1 MRPLPLQWYKRI
13 ACRNAGVRSKFRKW
27 NFEYPLNSIQNWS
40 MKRKLFFQI
49 RVTFQTL
56 LLLLATQ
63 VSFAQNRVITGRVSE
78 VKENRPLEGV
88 SVLIKGSNKGTQTKS
103 DGSFKIEITSGSR
116 ALVFSFVGYLTQEIP
131 IGSSDIINVS
141 LVPSEKASDEVVVI
155 GYGVARKTDVTS
167 AISSIKEKDFNR
179 GAMISP
185 MSLIQG
191 KVPGLV
197 IVNSNG
203 TDPNGQSSLQLRGV
217 STLKGSTSPFVV
229 IDGIPGGNLNNLSPE
244 DVESIDVLRDGSA
257 AAIYGTRGSNGVI
270 IVTTKRA
277 KGGMASFNY
286 DSYVYSDIPKDFPP
300 VLSAAQY
307 REYAEVYKRTNPT
320 FVLNDGGAS
329 TNWFK
334 ELTRKTYSQV
344 HNFSVSSGSDKSS
357 IRAAVSVRD
366 LQGMAISTWR
376 KTVNTRLSFTQ
387 KALENRLSIQGNI
400 ATSFLHYLNTDN
412 TLFGDAMDR
421 NPTFPVYTTN
431 GGYFEDPLDS
441 KGNPVARR
449 LQTEDGERIK
459 HLNGSVKATLD
470 LIDGLKA
477 SGFFAFQRRD
487 VISYYYQSRDAFL
500 SRINGQNGNASRSTA
515 FSYDR
520 TFEYTLDYAK
530 RWGAHQVTAL
540 AGYSYQDFMS
550 EDFSASNR
558 NFLTDAM
565 SYNNL
570 GAGQAFAAG
579 ATGAGL
585 GSSKSSNK
593 LIAFFGRGMYNYNE
607 KYLLSAS
614 VRREGSSKF
623 GKNHKW
629 GLFPAVSL
637 GWRMI
642 KEPFL
647 SNVKFLDDL
656 KLRLGYGVTG
666 NQEGISSYGS
676 LATLST
682 GASFL
687 WDNVFVPTYGA
698 SRNPNPDLRWE
709 KKTEY
714 NIGLDFGINGG
725 RVSGSIDL
733 YKRITSDLLVDAT
746 APVPSLIH
754 QTILVNLG
762 TMQNKGAELALNVK
776 ILDNKKINWTSSLT
790 VSYNENLLKSVSYG
804 STTSAPVDH
813 YSLPQNMGS
822 AFRREVGQPIG
833 NFYGKV
839 FKEFDVAN
847 NKWVFYTQA
856 EDAALD
862 AQNKKI
868 LGNGMPKMFA
878 GLSNNFS
885 YNRFDLSVF
894 LRGTFM
900 YDVLNI
906 MDLVYTNRGRYSN
919 NFLVKGL
926 DLPITSYAYSNY
938 FLSKGD
944 FIKLDNVTLGY
955 TFNTT
960 KIKYLKKARLY
971 VSGQNLLTI
980 TKYSGRDPDIQIN
993 GLEPGLETMNFY
1005 PRATTVTAGV
1015 SLGF

>member
-1 MRPLPLQWYKRI
+1 
-13 ACRNAGVRSKFRKW
+13 
-27 NFEYPLNSIQNWS
+27 
-40 MKRKLFFQI
+40 MKRMLLF
-49 RVTFQTL
+49 RVCTLFHLVL
-56 LLLLATQ
+56 LLMVSHAGLAQ
-63 VSFAQNRVITGRVSE
+63 SRMITGKVTDA
-78 VKENRPLEGV
+78 KENRPLEGV
-88 SVLIKGSNKGTQTKS
+88 SVLVKESNLGTQTKK
-103 DGSFKIEITSGSR
+103 DGSFSIEVATGSKY
-116 ALVFSFVGYLTQEIP
+116 LTFSFVGYQTQEVA
-131 IGSSDIINVS
+131 IGSSGVINVS
-141 LVPSEKASDEVVVI
+141 LMQADKATEEVVVI

-179 GAMISP
+179 GAVISP

-197 IVNSNG
+197 VVNSNG

-257 AAIYGTRGSNGVI
+257 SAIYGTRGSNGVI

-277 KGGMASFNY
+277 KAGAASFNY
-286 DSYVYSDIPKDFPP
+286 DSYVYTDIPKDFPP

-307 REYAEVYKRTNPT
+307 RDYAEVYKRTNPT

-334 ELTRKTYSQV
+334 ELTRKTYSHV
-344 HNFSVSSGSDKSS
+344 HNFSLSSGTDKSS

-366 LQGMAISTWR
+366 LEGMAISTWR
-376 KTVNTRLSFTQ
+376 KTVNTRISFTQ
-387 KALENRLSIQGNI
+387 KAIENRLAIQGNI
-400 ATSFLHYLNTDN
+400 ATSFLNYLSTDN
-412 TLFGDAMDR
+412 TLYGDALDR
-421 NPTFPVYTTN
+421 NPTFPVYNPDGTF
-431 GGYFEDPLDS
+431 FEDPLDP
-441 KGNPVARR
+441 KGNPYARR
-449 LQTEDGERIK
+449 MQTEDGERIK
-459 HLNGSVKATLD
+459 HLNGSIKGTLD
-470 LIDGLKA
+470 LIEGLKL

-500 SRINGQNGNASRSTA
+500 SRLNGQNGNASRSTA

-530 RWGAHQVTAL
+530 RIGAHQLTAL

-579 ATGAGL
+579 TAGAGL
-585 GSSKSSNK
+585 SSGKSSNK
-593 LIAFFGRGMYNYNE
+593 LIAFFGRGMYNYKE

-623 GKNHKW
+623 GKNEKW
-629 GLFPAVSL
+629 GVFPALSL
-637 GWRMI
+637 GWRVI

-647 SNVKFLDDL
+647 SKTKLLEDL

-666 NQEGISSYGS
+666 NQEGVSPYGS
-676 LATLST
+676 LSTLST

-687 WDNVFVPTYGA
+687 WNNAFIPTYGA

-709 KKTEY
+709 KKAEY
-714 NIGLDFGINGG
+714 NIGLDFALRGG
-725 RVSGSIDL
+725 KVSGSLDL
-733 YKRITSDLLVDAT
+733 YKRITSDLLIDAT

-754 QTILVNLG
+754 QTILANLG
-762 TMQNKGAELALNVK
+762 TMENKGVELALNLKLVEGRK
-776 ILDNKKINWTSSLT
+776 FNWTSSLT
-790 VSYNENLLKSVSYG
+790 ASYNENLLKSVTYG
-804 STTSAPVDH
+804 AAKSGPADH
-813 YSLPQNMGS
+813 YSLPQNMGT
-822 AFRREVGQPIG
+822 AFRRDVGEPIG

-839 FKEFDVAN
+839 FKAFDEAN
-847 NKWVFYTQA
+847 NKWVFYSQA
-856 EDAALD
+856 EDPSLD
-862 AQNKKI
+862 DQGKRI
-868 LGNGMPKMFA
+868 IGNGMPKMFA

-885 YNRFDLSVF
+885 YGGLDMTIF

-900 YDVLNI
+900 YDILNI
-906 MDLVYTNRGRYSN
+906 MDMVYTNRGRYSN
-919 NFLVKGL
+919 NFLQKGL
-926 DLPITSYAYSNY
+926 DLPITSYAYSDY
-938 FLSKGD
+938 FLEKGD
-944 FIKLDNVTLGY
+944 FVKLDNITLGY
-955 TFNTT
+955 TFNTS
-960 KIKYLKKARLY
+960 KIRYLKKARLY
-971 VSGQNLLTI
+971 LSGQNLLTI
-980 TKYSGRDPDIQIN
+980 TKFTGRDPDIQVN
-993 GLEPGLETMNFY
+993 GLEPGLATMNFY
-1005 PRATTVTAGV
+1005 PRATTLTAGV

>member
-1 MRPLPLQWYKRI
+1 
-13 ACRNAGVRSKFRKW
+13 
-27 NFEYPLNSIQNWS
+27 
-40 MKRKLFFQI
+40 MKRMLLF
-49 RVTFQTL
+49 RVCTL
-56 LLLLATQ
+56 LHLVFLLM
-63 VSFAQNRVITGRVSE
+63 VSSAGFAQSRIITGKVTDA
-78 VKENRPLEGV
+78 KENRPLEGV
-88 SVLIKGSNKGTQTKS
+88 SVLVKEANKGTQTKQ
-103 DGSFKIEITSGSR
+103 DGSFSIEVAAGSKH
-116 ALVFSFVGYLTQEIP
+116 LTFSFVGYQTQEVL
-131 IGSSDIINVS
+131 IGFSGIINVS
-141 LVPSEKASDEVVVI
+141 LMQADKASEEVVVI
-155 GYGVARKTDVTS
+155 GYGVARKSDVTS
-167 AISSIKEKDFNR
+167 AISSIKEKDFNK
-179 GAMISP
+179 GAVISP

-191 KVPGLV
+191 KVPGLIV
-197 IVNSNG
+197 VNSNG

-277 KGGMASFNY
+277 KSGAASFNY
-286 DSYVYSDIPKDFPP
+286 DSYAYTDIPKDFPP

-307 REYAEVYKRTNPT
+307 RDYAEVYKRTNPT

-334 ELTRKTYSQV
+334 ELTRKTFSHV
-344 HNFSVSSGSDKSS
+344 HNFSLSSGTDKSS

-366 LQGMAISTWR
+366 LEGMAISTWR
-376 KTVNTRLSFTQ
+376 EIVNTRVSFTQ
-387 KALENRLSIQGNI
+387 KAIDNRLAIQGNI
-400 ATSFLHYLNTDN
+400 ATSFLHYLKTDN
-412 TLFGDAMDR
+412 TIYGDALDR
-421 NPTFPVYTTN
+421 NPTFPVYNQDGTF
-431 GGYFEDPLDS
+431 FEDPLDP
-441 KGNPVARR
+441 KGNPYARR
-449 LQTEDGERIK
+449 MQTEDGERIK
-459 HLNGSVKATLD
+459 HLNGSIKGTFD
-470 LIDGLKA
+470 LIEGLKA

-500 SRINGQNGNASRSTA
+500 SRLNGQNGNASRSTA

-520 TFEYTLDYAK
+520 TFEYTLDYGK
-530 RWGAHQVTAL
+530 RIGAHQVTAL

-565 SYNNL
+565 GYNNL

-579 ATGAGL
+579 TAGAGL
-585 GSSKSSNK
+585 GSGKSSNK
-593 LIAFFGRGMYNYNE
+593 LIAFFGRGMYNYME

-623 GKNHKW
+623 GINEKW
-629 GLFPAVSL
+629 GVFPAVSL
-637 GWRMI
+637 GWRVI

-647 SNVKFLDDL
+647 SKTQFLEDL

-666 NQEGISSYGS
+666 NQEGISPYGS
-676 LATLST
+676 LSTLST

-687 WDNVFVPTYGA
+687 WNNGFVPTYGA

-709 KKTEY
+709 KKAEY
-714 NIGLDFGINGG
+714 NIGLDFAFKG
-725 RVSGSIDL
+725 RKVSGTLDL
-733 YKRITSDLLVDAT
+733 YKRITSDLLLDAT

-762 TMQNKGAELALNVK
+762 TMENKGVELALNFNLVEGRK
-776 ILDNKKINWTSSLT
+776 FNWSSNLT
-790 VSYNENLLKSVSYG
+790 ASYNENFLKSVTYG
-804 STTSAPVDH
+804 AAKSAPVDH

-822 AFRREVGQPIG
+822 AFRRDVGEPIG
-833 NFYGKV
+833 NFYGRV
-839 FKEFDVAN
+839 FKEFDEAN
-847 NKWVFYTQA
+847 NKWVFYSQA
-856 EDAALD
+856 EDPSLD
-862 AQNKKI
+862 AQGKKI

-885 YNRFDLSVF
+885 YGALDMTIF

-900 YDVLNI
+900 YDILNI
-906 MDLVYTNRGRYSN
+906 MDMVYTNRGRYSN
-919 NFLVKGL
+919 NFLQKGL
-926 DLPITSYAYSNY
+926 DLPITSYAYSDY
-938 FLSKGD
+938 FLEKGD
-944 FIKLDNVTLGY
+944 FVKLDNITLGY
-955 TFNTT
+955 NFNTG

-980 TKYSGRDPDIQIN
+980 TKYTGRDPDIQVN

-1005 PRATTVTAGV
+1005 PRATTLTAGV

>member
-1 MRPLPLQWYKRI
+1 MKKMLLFRVCILL
-13 ACRNAGVRSKFRKW
+13 NLVFLLMVSHAG
-27 NFEYPLNSIQNWS
+27 
-40 MKRKLFFQI
+40 
-49 RVTFQTL
+49 
-56 LLLLATQ
+56 
-63 VSFAQNRVITGRVSE
+63 FAQSRMITGRVTDA
-78 VKENRPLEGV
+78 KENRPLEGV
-88 SVLIKGSNKGTQTKS
+88 SVLVKGSNLGTQTKK
-103 DGSFKIEITSGSR
+103 DGSFSIEVATDSKH
-116 ALVFSFVGYLTQEIP
+116 LTFSFVGYQTQEVA
-131 IGSSDIINVS
+131 IGSSGVINV
-141 LVPSEKASDEVVVI
+141 LLMQADKATEEVVVI

-179 GAMISP
+179 GAVISP

-197 IVNSNG
+197 VVNSNG

-257 AAIYGTRGSNGVI
+257 SAIYGTRGSNGVI

-277 KGGMASFNY
+277 KAGAASFNY
-286 DSYVYSDIPKDFPP
+286 DSYVYTDIPKDFPP

-307 REYAEVYKRTNPT
+307 RDYAEVYKKTNPT

-334 ELTRKTYSQV
+334 ELTRKTYSHV
-344 HNFSVSSGSDKSS
+344 HNFSLSSGTDKSS

-366 LQGMAISTWR
+366 LEGMAISTWR
-376 KTVNTRLSFTQ
+376 KTVNTRISFTQ
-387 KALENRLSIQGNI
+387 KAIENRLVIQGNI
-400 ATSFLHYLNTDN
+400 ATSFLNYLNTDN
-412 TLFGDAMDR
+412 TLYGDALDR
-421 NPTFPVYTTN
+421 NPTFPVYNPDGTF
-431 GGYFEDPLDS
+431 FEDPLDP
-441 KGNPVARR
+441 KGNPYARR
-449 LQTEDGERIK
+449 MQTEDGERIK
-459 HLNGSVKATLD
+459 HLNGSIKGTLD
-470 LIDGLKA
+470 LIEGLKL

-500 SRINGQNGNASRSTA
+500 SRLNGQNGNASRSTA

-530 RWGAHQVTAL
+530 RIGAHQVTAL

-550 EDFSASNR
+550 EDFNASNR

-585 GSSKSSNK
+585 GSGKSSNK
-593 LIAFFGRGMYNYNE
+593 LIAFFGRGMYNYRE

-623 GKNHKW
+623 GKNEKW
-629 GLFPAVSL
+629 GVFPALSL
-637 GWRMI
+637 GWRVI

-647 SNVKFLDDL
+647 SKTKFLEDL

-666 NQEGISSYGS
+666 NQEGISPYGS
-676 LATLST
+676 LSTLST

-687 WDNVFVPTYGA
+687 WNNAFVPTYGP

-709 KKTEY
+709 KKAEY
-714 NIGLDFGINGG
+714 NIGLDFAVRGG
-725 RVSGSIDL
+725 KVSGSLDL
-733 YKRITSDLLVDAT
+733 YKRITSDLLIDAT

-762 TMQNKGAELALNVK
+762 TMENKGVELALNLKLVEGRK
-776 ILDNKKINWTSSLT
+776 FNWTSSLT
-790 VSYNENLLKSVSYG
+790 ASYNENLLKSVTYG
-804 STTSAPVDH
+804 AASSAPVDH

-822 AFRREVGQPIG
+822 AFRRDVGESIG

-839 FKEFDVAN
+839 FKEFDEAN
-847 NKWVFYTQA
+847 NKWVFYSQA
-856 EDAALD
+856 EDPSLD
-862 AQNKKI
+862 AQGKKV

-885 YNRFDLSVF
+885 YGGLDMTIF

-900 YDVLNI
+900 YDILNI
-906 MDLVYTNRGRYSN
+906 MDMVYTNRGRYSN
-919 NFLVKGL
+919 NFLQKGL
-926 DLPITSYAYSNY
+926 DLPITSYAYSDY
-938 FLSKGD
+938 FLEKGD
-944 FIKLDNVTLGY
+944 FVKLDNITLGY
-955 TFNTT
+955 TFNTA
-960 KIKYLKKARLY
+960 KIRYLKKARLY

-980 TKYSGRDPDIQIN
+980 TKYTGRDPDIQVN
-993 GLEPGLETMNFY
+993 GLEPGLATMNFY
-1005 PRATTVTAGV
+1005 PRATTLTAGV

>member
-1 MRPLPLQWYKRI
+1 MKKKSLLREISVFLQL
-13 ACRNAGVRSKFRKW
+13 AF
-27 NFEYPLNSIQNWS
+27 
-40 MKRKLFFQI
+40 
-49 RVTFQTL
+49 
-56 LLLLATQ
+56 LLLASQ
-63 VSFAQNRVITGRVSE
+63 VAVAQTKLISGRVTE
-78 VKENRPLEGV
+78 ARENTPLEGV
-88 SVLIKGSNKGTQTKS
+88 SVYVKGSGSGTQSKA
-103 DGSFKIEITSGSR
+103 DGSFSIEVAASSN
-116 ALVFSFVGYLTQEIP
+116 ALVFSFVGYVLQEVP
-131 IGSSDIINVS
+131 IGSSTTMNV
-141 LVPSEKASDEVVVI
+141 LLIQDEKSNEEVVVI
-155 GYGVARKTDVTS
+155 GYGVARKSDVTS
-167 AISSIKEKDFNR
+167 SITSIKESEFNR
-179 GAMISP
+179 GAIISP

-277 KGGMASFNY
+277 KGGQASFNY
-286 DSYVYSDIPKDFPP
+286 DSFVFSDNPKGYPSI
-300 VLSAAQY
+300 LSAAQY
-307 REYAEVYKRTNPT
+307 RDYAEVYKTTNPT
-320 FVLNDGGAS
+320 FVLNDGGAN
-329 TNWFK
+329 TDWFK

-344 HNFSVSSGSDKSS
+344 HNFSVSSGTDKSS

-387 KALENRLSIQGNI
+387 KALDNRLTIQGNI
-400 ATSFLHYLNTDN
+400 ATSFLHYLKTDN

-421 NPTFPVYTTN
+421 NPTFPVYSAD
-431 GGYFEDPLDS
+431 GSFFEDPLDPR
-441 KGNPVARR
+441 GNPVARR

-470 LIDGLKA
+470 LIEGFKV

-487 VISYYYQSRDAFL
+487 LISYYYQSRDAFL
-500 SRINGQNGNASRSTA
+500 SRINGQNGNASRSTS

-520 TFEYTLDYAK
+520 TFEYTLDYNK
-530 RWGAHQVTAL
+530 RLGAHQITAL

-550 EDFSASNR
+550 EDFNASNR

-570 GAGQAFAAG
+570 GAGQAFASG
-579 ATGAGL
+579 ATGASI
-585 GSSKSSNK
+585 GSGKSSST
-593 LIAFFGRGMYNYNE
+593 LIAFFGRTMYNY
-607 KYLLSAS
+607 KGRYLLSAS
-614 VRREGSSKF
+614 LRREGSSKF
-623 GKNHKW
+623 GSNEKW

-637 GWRMI
+637 GWQLI

-647 SNVKFLDDL
+647 SRVELLNDL
-656 KLRLGYGVTG
+656 KIRLGYGVTG
-666 NQEGISSYGS
+666 NQEGISAYGS
-676 LATLST
+676 LSTLGT

-687 WDNVFVPTYGA
+687 WNNAFVPTYGA
-698 SRNPNPDLRWE
+698 SRNPNPNLRWE
-709 KKTEY
+709 KKSEY
-714 NIGLDFGINGG
+714 NIGIDFGFTGG
-725 RVSGSIDL
+725 VVKGSIDL
-733 YKRITSDLLVDAT
+733 YKRVTSDLLLDAT

-762 TMQNKGAELALNVK
+762 TMENKGVELALNLNLVN
-776 ILDNKKINWTSSLT
+776 DKKFTWSSNLT
-790 VSYNENLLKSVSYG
+790 FSYNENLLKSVTFG
-804 STTSAPVDH
+804 SATSAPVDH
-813 YSLPQNMGS
+813 YGLPQNMGS

-839 FKEFDVAN
+839 FKDFDKAN
-847 NKWVFYTQA
+847 NTWVFYTNA
-856 EDAALD
+856 DDPTLD
-862 AQNKKI
+862 AQGKRI
-868 LGNGMPKMFA
+868 IGNGMPKMFA

-885 YNRFDLSVF
+885 YGRLDMTVF

-900 YDVLNI
+900 YDILNI

-919 NFLVKGL
+919 NFLQKGL
-926 DLPITSYAYSNY
+926 DLPITSYAYSDY
-938 FLSKGD
+938 FLEKGD
-944 FIKLDNVTLGY
+944 FVKLDNVTIGY
-955 TFNTT
+955 TLNTSS
-960 KIKYLKKARLY
+960 IKYLKKARLY
-971 VSGQNLLTI
+971 LSGQNLLTI
-980 TKYSGRDPDIQIN
+980 TKYSGRDPDIQVN

-1005 PRATTVTAGV
+1005 PRATTFTAGV
-1015 SLGF
+1015 NIGF